1 MTAYMY
7 STLNKPYS
15 VFIFARILEFVL
27 FILVLTLVTQ
37 DVIAQDV
44 KGIRVHGFLSQGYVK
59 TTGNNDVF
67 GNSSGNGSFDFRELG
82 VNASYRPLPNLQF
95 SGQLLSRSAGEDSK
109 GGIRVDYGF
118 VDYTIMSTESN
129 DFGIR
134 LGRTKNPLGFY
145 NDTRDV
151 PFTRPSILL
160 PQSIYFDRTRNLGLA
175 SDGAQIYGE
184 SRNGW
189 GDLNAQ
195 FGVVFPQ
202 AGDRSTEFAILQG
215 DRPGDITPKLS
226 YIGRLIYEY
235 DGGRVRLAVSGAQVN
250 TGYDPAGLQD
260 RFSGLGTLQFTPIIF
275 SAQYNTERWSL
286 TSEYAIRHIE
296 RHDYGA
302 VPNLNFTGESYY
314 FQGIYRF
321 NSNWEGVLRYDA
333 YYTDRDDRDGKKFA
347 SGIPAV
353 VQDYFPAH
361 SRFAKDITVGLR
373 WNVTPSIMLRAEY
386 HYVNGTGW
394 ASSLDN
400 RAPIEVRRALHA
412 PFLPANTDQHWNLFA
427 FQASYRF

>member
-1 MTAYMY
+1 MKAYMY
-7 STLNKPYS
+7 STLNKQRSTINHKMMY
-15 VFIFARILEFVL
+15 RL
-27 FILVLTLVTQ
+27 ILVILLHIIVMQ
-37 DVIAQDV
+37 EVAAQDV
-44 KGIRVHGFLSQGYVK
+44 KGIRVHGFLSQGYLK
-59 TTGNNDVF
+59 STGNNDVF
-67 GNSSGNGSFDFRELG
+67 GNSSGSGSFDFRELG
-82 VNASYRPLPNLQF
+82 VNASYRPLPKLQF

-118 VDYTIMSTESN
+118 VDYTAVSTESM

-134 LGRTKNPLGFY
+134 VGRTKNPLGFY

-184 SRNGW
+184 SRNSW

-202 AGDRSTEFAILQG
+202 AGDRSTELAILQADRAG
-215 DRPGDITPKLS
+215 DVTTKLS

-235 DGGRVRLAVSGAQVN
+235 DGGRIRFAVSGAQVN
-250 TGYDPAGLQD
+250 TGYDAAQIDPL
-260 RFSGLGTLQFTPIIF
+260 SGLGKFQFTPIIF

-286 TSEYAIRHIE
+286 TSEYAIRHLE
-296 RHDYGA
+296 RQDFVA
-302 VPNLNFTGESYY
+302 RPDLNVTGESYY

-321 NSNWEGVLRYDA
+321 TPSWEGVLRYDA
-333 YYTDRDDRDGKKFA
+333 YYADRDDRDGKKFA
-347 SGIPAV
+347 SGIPAALS
-353 VQDYFPAH
+353 DTFPAH

-373 WNVTPSIMLRAEY
+373 WNVTPAIMLRAEY
-386 HYVNGTGW
+386 HYINGTGW
-394 ASSLDN
+394 TSSLDN
-400 RAPIEVRRALHA
+400 RAPDRSLQR
-412 PFLPANTDQHWNLFA
+412 FLPAITDQHWNLFA

>member
-1 MTAYMY
+1 MNNYA
-7 STLNKPYS
+7 
-15 VFIFARILEFVL
+15 VL
-27 FILVLTLVTQ
+27 SRLLLVVLLLIIDIQ
-37 DVIAQDV
+37 DTDAQDV
-44 KGIRVHGFLSQGYVK
+44 KGIRVHGFLSQGYLK
-59 TTGNNDVF
+59 STGNNDVF
-67 GNSSGNGSFDFRELG
+67 GNSSGSGSFDFRELG

-118 VDYTIMSTESN
+118 IDYTALSTESM

-134 LGRTKNPLGFY
+134 VGRTKNPLGFY

-175 SDGAQIYGE
+175 SDGAQVYGE
-184 SRNGW
+184 SRNSW
-189 GDLNAQ
+189 GDLNVQ

-202 AGDRSTEFAILQG
+202 AGDRSTELAILQADRAG
-215 DRPGDITPKLS
+215 DVTTKLS

-235 DGGRVRLAVSGAQVN
+235 DGGRIRFAVSGAQVN
-250 TGYDPAGLQD
+250 TGYDAAQVDPL
-260 RFSGLGTLQFTPIIF
+260 SGLGKFQFTPIIF

-296 RHDYGA
+296 RQDFVA
-302 VPNLNFTGESYY
+302 RPDLNFTGESYY

-321 NSNWEGVLRYDA
+321 TPNWEGVLRYDA
-333 YYTDRDDRDGKKFA
+333 YYADRDDRDGKDFA
-347 SGIPAV
+347 RGIPSNLQSYAP
-353 VQDYFPAH
+353 DH

-373 WNVTPSIMLRAEY
+373 WNVTPAIMLRAEY
-386 HYVNGTGW
+386 HYINGTGW
-394 ASSLDN
+394 TSSLDN
-400 RAPIEVRRALHA
+400 RAPDRSLKQ
-412 PFLPANTDQHWNLFA
+412 FLPAITDQHWNLFA

>member
-1 MTAYMY
+1 MKAYMY
-7 STLNKPYS
+7 SILNKQHSTLNY
-15 VFIFARILEFVL
+15 AMMYRLAFVAFWL
-27 FILVLTLVTQ
+27 II
-37 DVIAQDV
+37 VIQEVVAQDV
-44 KGIRVHGFLSQGYVK
+44 KGIRVHGFLSQGYLK
-59 TTGNNDVF
+59 STGNNDVF
-67 GNSSGNGSFDFRELG
+67 GNSSGSGSFDFRELG

-118 VDYTIMSTESN
+118 VDYTAISTESM

-175 SDGAQIYGE
+175 SAGAQVYGE
-184 SRNGW
+184 SRNSW

-202 AGDRSTEFAILQG
+202 AGDRSTELAILQG
-215 DRPGDITPKLS
+215 DRSGNITPHLS

-250 TGYDPAGLQD
+250 TGYDAAQRDP
-260 RFSGLGTLQFTPIIF
+260 FSGLGTFQFTPIIF

-286 TSEYAIRHIE
+286 TSEYAIRHLE
-296 RHDYGA
+296 RHDFGA
-302 VPNLNFTGESYY
+302 VRNLNVTGESYY

-321 NSNWEGVLRYDA
+321 SPSWEGVLRYDA
-333 YYTDRDDRDGKKFA
+333 YYVDRDDRDGKDFA
-347 SGIPAV
+347 RGIPAGL
-353 VQDYFPAH
+353 QNYNPSH

-373 WNVTPSIMLRAEY
+373 WNVTPAFMLRAEY
-386 HYVNGTGW
+386 HYINGTGW
-394 ASSLDN
+394 VSPLDN
-400 RAPIEVRRALHA
+400 RAPSEIRSALGR
-412 PFLPANTDQHWNLFA
+412 PFLTADTDQHWNLFA